1 MNPIPVPFI
10 LTISLQQLHSILLQ
24 LFLITIRVLMSI
36 YLLILF
42 RPIWSVLI
50 VLPLNTSIR
59 LYTAAI
65 AELFPPS
72 FTLSASDSE
81 SDWSALLT
89 LSDET
94 YIPYAWK
101 QCSLLPLYS
110 NLSNSLSIQFTPHL
124 MLLSMNF
131 NSWFGTRMMR
141 LLLSLTQFTL
151 SSDWD
156 WIPLSAT
163 SIIFESNS
171 FGDMVNV
178 DLSNFIS
185 LQSVVFRE
193 GSFASAIVLR
203 ITGNHHSII

>member
-1 MNPIPVPFI
+1 MIGSNCASSQHFYSIIHSCYCRAISSFFH
-10 LTISLQQLHSILLQ
+10 TISKWVWVWLECSLDSLWWDLHTLCMETMVTSSSLFKSIK
-24 LFLITIRVLMSI
+24 
-36 YLLILF
+36 
-42 RPIWSVLI
+42 
-50 VLPLNTSIR
+50 
-59 LYTAAI
+59 
-65 AELFPPS
+65 
-72 FTLSASDSE
+72 FTLNSVHSTFDASID
-81 SDWSALLT
+81 D
-89 LSDET
+89 
-94 YIPYAWK
+94 
-101 QCSLLPLYS
+101 
-110 NLSNSLSIQFTPHL
+110 
-124 MLLSMNF
+124 F

-141 LLLSLTQFTL
+141 LLLSHTQFTV

-193 GSFASAIVLR
+193 GSFASPIVLR